1 MNNSEK
7 VCDANSNLNSP
18 SEDLDGNLYL
28 VTQNGEVLKSKDGH
42 TIVDFLNDSNCKNNQ
57 VDYKGSG
64 HYSGVAVDKTG
75 TFLDKLS

>member
-42 TIVDFLNDSNCKNNQ
+42 TIVDFFLMIRIIRIIRLII
-57 VDYKGSG
+57 KGLATT
-64 HYSGVAVDKTG
+64 VE
-75 TFLDKLS
+75 

>member
-7 VCDANSNLNSP
+7 VCDANSHLNSP

-42 TIVDFLNDSNCKNNQ
+42 TIVNLFGKF
-57 VDYKGSG
+57 K
-64 HYSGVAVDKTG
+64 
-75 TFLDKLS
+75 